1 MENLNR
7 RYLFFKSGGRTKVFF
22 NRGKLK
28 PNENE
33 RGGLIN
39 FFYDMLK
46 LNAPQDSEQYAF
58 FGIDSDSADFIKYNI
73 KTLNTFDD
81 IVSYKPTHII
91 IDLGVENREFDKP
104 IVDYI
109 NSKTPSELK
118 LFMFSLN
125 PNYIKLAGLKRNY
138 RVFTNLDRFIDYL
151 EKDFL
156 NFCPLYNNWKLF
168 NDRWHLKT
176 LARQNTAQDKPILIY
191 NNQIQTIKKIAKS
204 LPNLKFNVLARIS
217 QETLDKLAQEV
228 ENINLVFED
237 SYYRN
242 EKEHFLSQYDIV
254 LTTKKETNYFEESYK
269 SFLEFEFFENLLQHI
284 YFKDDKET
292 LDLIQDVYKK
302 SKNDLELNSD
312 CWDSLYLKLLYN
324 YMYKARLLKEPIEKL
339 TNYLRMQV

>member
-1 MENLNR
+1 MENLDK
-7 RYLFFKSGGRTKVFF
+7 RYLFFKTGGQTKIFF

-46 LNAPQDSEQYAF
+46 LTTPQDSEQYAF

-73 KTLNTFDD
+73 KTLNNFDD
-81 IVSYKPTHII
+81 IVNYAPTHII
-91 IDLGVENREFDKP
+91 MDLGVGNIEFDKP
-104 IVDYI
+104 IVNYI
-109 NSKTPSELK
+109 NSKTPNELK

-125 PNYIKLAGLKRNY
+125 PNYIKLAGLNRRY
-138 RVFTNLDRFIDYL
+138 RVFTNLQESIDYL

-156 NFCPLYNNWKLF
+156 NFCPLYNNWRLF
-168 NDRWHLKT
+168 IDRWHLKT
-176 LARQNTAQDKPILIY
+176 IARQNTTQDKPILIY

-204 LPNLKFNVLARIS
+204 IPNLRFNVLARIS

-242 EKEHFLSQYDIV
+242 EKEIFLSQYDIV
-254 LTTKKETNYFEESYK
+254 LTTKKDSNDFEKSYK

-284 YFKDDKET
+284 YYKDDKET
-292 LDLIQDVYKK
+292 LDLIQEVYKK

-312 CWDSLYLKLLYN
+312 SWDSLYKKLLYN
-324 YMYKARLLKEPIEKL
+324 FMYRARLLKEPIEKL
-339 TNYLRMQV
+339 TNYLRS